1 MLVIE
6 RLTLGVFL
14 RWPVVV
20 WWNLTRREKVCC
32 CYIIDGPEALLRA
45 GRVVGQLAG
54 VVVERLAF
62 RMIDVRDKE
71 GLLLRE
77 RIPYRDMAEMEAEVI
92 KEPIFRDWLAEL
104 PGRRMASYVTK
115 SIVETEMREYN
126 TLGRALLLVQVA
138 IWKAR
143 ALGRVGRPLL
153 LLERRPWSAAIGRYA
168 KRQGVSIMTVT
179 AVHLS
184 RLSVRGLLGPWGVA
198 FVRALRGR
206 LWHWCFLR
214 TRKSAHYTTR
224 TRRGETKLCAKLAVP
239 YQGQFNLNS
248 PEMHSD
254 LFFWHQSDLSSHDLL
269 LLFEFEQDPLD
280 QTKWNEL
287 SDCGIEGLALYPGAT
302 TVADV
307 PFFTHLPGFRKAH
320 VKGMDSTKGASLEAK
335 WFRQTVCS
343 YELDREYWTELFL
356 QRGIKV
362 YLTWRH
368 FDARY
373 KAIPEALED
382 LGGVSA
388 AYQRSC
394 QPDAGPHKKVDI
406 DLMFGFGR
414 IDGEVERSSGSVIPY
429 HVTVGYFGDHRFP
442 LLRNDAAALRLK
454 LQRRG
459 AEYIVAFFD
468 ENSGWDTY
476 VNLLMNTPFLL
487 WMKNSLIV
495 SSVVTIMGVSLAS
508 TSAYALSRFQF
519 RGRNFGMISLLVTQ
533 MFPATMLLLPFF
545 IILSKLSLINSF
557 MGLII
562 IYSSTALPFCIWQ
575 MKGYYDTIPPSLE
588 ESAFLDGCN
597 HLKVGGTSRENID
610 NAHGV

>member
-1 MLVIE
+1 
-6 RLTLGVFL
+6 
-14 RWPVVV
+14 
-20 WWNLTRREKVCC
+20 
-32 CYIIDGPEALLRA
+32 
-45 GRVVGQLAG
+45 
-54 VVVERLAF
+54 
-62 RMIDVRDKE
+62 
-71 GLLLRE
+71 
-77 RIPYRDMAEMEAEVI
+77 
-92 KEPIFRDWLAEL
+92 
-104 PGRRMASYVTK
+104 MASYVTK

-468 ENSGWDTY
+468 ENSNDDSRWHTGHEFMRENYVFVLEKLLADPSLGLVVKPKFPSNLRRRLGPVAALLKRALASGRCHIFDGGPLHGSDPPAAAALASDIAIHGHLVAATAGLEAALAGVPTLLLDREGWH
-476 VNLLMNTPFLL
+476 
-487 WMKNSLIV
+487 V
-495 SSVVTIMGVSLAS
+495 SSMFRLGEGRVVFKTWSDLWRALEVCRVKPGSIPGLGDWSLMLDELDPFRDGLAAKRIG
-508 TSAYALSRFQF
+508 TYLHWLLDGFTAGLSRNTVLADAAERYSAQW
-519 RGRNFGMISLLVTQ
+519 GADKIKEVN
-533 MFPATMLLLPFF
+533 
-545 IILSKLSLINSF
+545 SKSTHGHFSA
-557 MGLII
+557 
-562 IYSSTALPFCIWQ
+562 SS
-575 MKGYYDTIPPSLE
+575 SE
-588 ESAFLDGCN
+588 
-597 HLKVGGTSRENID
+597 
-610 NAHGV
+610 